1 MENAHVPADIDL
13 VETELLLLA
22 RWLEAN
28 QRRARYPMDRA
39 AYLLLRRLDADGPQ
53 RVAELAVAL
62 GLDGSTV
69 TRQVT
74 TLEDAGQVRRSAHPS
89 DARATLVTATAAGRR
104 AMEAL
109 RRHRQERIALL
120 LHGWS
125 PQERSELARVVGH
138 LNAALRAHVA
148 RSDA

>member
-1 MENAHVPADIDL
+1 MENVHVPADIDL

-28 QRRARYPMDRA
+28 QRRQRYPMDRA

-53 RVAELAVAL
+53 RVAELAIAL

-69 TRQVT
+69 TRQLT
-74 TLEDAGQVRRSAHPS
+74 TLEDAGHIRRAAHPS
-89 DARATLVTATAAGRR
+89 DARATLVTATSSGRR
-104 AMEAL
+104 AMAAL
-109 RRHRQERIALL
+109 RQHRQARIALL
-120 LHGWS
+120 LEGWS
-125 PQERSELARVVGH
+125 PRERSELARVVGH
-138 LNAALRAHVA
+138 LNQALQAHVA

>member
-1 MENAHVPADIDL
+1 MENPRVPADIDL

-28 QRRARYPMDRA
+28 QRRQRYPMDRA

-53 RVAELAVAL
+53 RVAELATAL

-69 TRQVT
+69 TRQLT
-74 TLEDAGQVRRSAHPS
+74 TLEGAGHVRRSAHPT
-89 DARATLVTATAAGRR
+89 DARATLVTATSAGRR
-104 AMEAL
+104 AMDAL

-120 LHGWS
+120 LDGWS
-125 PQERSELARVVGH
+125 PRERSELARVVGH
-138 LNAALRAHVA
+138 LNEALRAHVA
-148 RSDA
+148 RSDT